1 MICVQAD
8 ANGTVY
14 VVDPQPTDTAG
25 CGLVLVSG
33 LEASQSPL
41 SLTVEQA
48 TQIAG
53 AILMVWGVA
62 YVFRVLARFLS
73 HSE

>member
-1 MICVQAD
+1 MLCVEASLDGQIF
-8 ANGTVY
+8 
-14 VVDPQPTDTAG
+14 VVDPQPTDTSG

-48 TQIAG
+48 SQLGG
-53 AILMVWGVA
+53 AILLVWGVA

-73 HSE
+73 QSE